1 MFKSLKLLSIHHH
14 IIQSS
19 LRHYQNLVID
29 CSFDDVM
36 TSNECYRLARE
47 IQTIYYMN
55 SNSNSKFK
63 ISICSQQNDGLTIQF
78 LNKLLPLQVTS
89 SSNGS
94 ITAIIPPNFYV
105 IQSSFASLF
114 PSNSLVYLSPDAN
127 DQLEFNHNDVYV
139 VGGVIEKFCFKNSLV
154 NRWSHDRASQLG
166 IRSARFPIDH
176 LMDSRM
182 HKKILFLPQI
192 FTILSLVSANF
203 SWESAVQK
211 AIPQWKLKQKMCSTF
226 Y

>member
-1 MFKSLKLLSIHHH
+1 MFKSLKLLSKHHYF
-14 IIQSS
+14 IKSS
-19 LRHYQNLVID
+19 LRCYQNFVID

-36 TSNECYRLARE
+36 TSNECHRLARE

-55 SNSNSKFK
+55 SNSNSKFR
-63 ISICSQQNDGLTIQF
+63 ISICSQQSDGLTTQF
-78 LNKLLPLQVTS
+78 LNKLLPLQITS
-89 SSNGS
+89 SSHGP
-94 ITAIIPPNFYV
+94 ITAMIPPNFYV
-105 IQSSFASLF
+105 IQSSFVSLF

-127 DQLEFNHNDVYV
+127 DQLELNDNDVYV
-139 VGGVIEKFCFKNSLV
+139 VGGIVEKFCFKNSLV
-154 NRWSHDRASQLG
+154 NRRSHDRASQLG

-176 LMDSRM
+176 LMDDRM

-192 FTILSLVSANF
+192 FMILSLVKSNF